1 MKFLNLPRANYK
13 LVSRMKRT
21 FEYVIKVN
29 GKEVWR
35 GLNPTK
41 AYFEIKKKYPK
52 REVSI
57 AWRTK
62 EKVLVCIL

>member
-1 MKFLNLPRANYK
+1 
-13 LVSRMKRT
+13 MKRS
-21 FEYVIKVN
+21 FEYVIKVD

-41 AYFEIKKKYPK
+41 VYFEIKKKYPK

>member
-1 MKFLNLPRANYK
+1 
-13 LVSRMKRT
+13 VEKR
-21 FEYVIKVN
+21 FEYVVKVE

-41 AYFEIKKKYPK
+41 AYAEIKKQNPGK
-52 REVSI
+52 EVSI

-62 EKVLVCIL
+62 EKVLVCIWI

>member
-1 MKFLNLPRANYK
+1 MEKEK
-13 LVSRMKRT
+13 
-21 FEYVIKVN
+21 FEYVIKVD

-41 AYFEIKKKYPK
+41 AYDEISAKYPK
-52 REVSI
+52 SRVAI

-62 EKVLVCIL
+62 EKILVCLL